1 MSENETPETEASAAA
16 SGDEASS
23 TESAAD
29 GQPRRN
35 FMVEFLAAAIGV
47 VVGVVPAIT
56 GGLFFLH
63 PLFKGKDEKNADTAS
78 RPDAPVKD
86 EKGRL
91 KTSVTLESL
100 PDDGTPLQLKML
112 DDIVDAWNLFP
123 NQEIGSI
130 WIRKVGDQVL
140 AAGLDFA
147 TALSVQHQQGPW
159 EIHFE
164 GIAGNNGDQPNADRE
179 GNFWAVVV
187 LPSYWIVD
195 DSLEAAFRFQYQGAE
210 ESQGIR
216 LYSRYI
222 RWAGAVD
229 NIQHWPTDAA
239 TSTTASTP
247 A

>member
-1 MSENETPETEASAAA
+1 MSENETPDEGAPENETPETEASAAA

-130 WIRKVGDQVL
+130 WIRKVGDQVIAFNTICPHL
-140 AAGLDFA
+140 GCAVEHRAAKGDFYCPCHLSSFDLDGK
-147 TALSVQHQQGPW
+147 TQN
-159 EIHFE
+159 EIPPR
-164 GIAGNNGDQPNADRE
+164 DMDTLDV
-179 GNFWAVVV
+179 AVK
-187 LPSYWIVD
+187 D
-195 DSLEAAFRFQYQGAE
+195 DGTVWVKYEKFRGAISE
-210 ESQGIR
+210 KVSI
-216 LYSRYI
+216 
-222 RWAGAVD
+222 
-229 NIQHWPTDAA
+229 
-239 TSTTASTP
+239 
-247 A
+247 

>member
-1 MSENETPETEASAAA
+1 MSENETPDEGTPENETPETEASAAA
-16 SGDEASS
+16 SGDEDSS

-47 VVGVVPAIT
+47 VVGAVPAIT

-63 PLFKGKDEKNADTAS
+63 PLFKGKDKKNADTTS

-86 EKGRL
+86 DKGRL

-130 WIRKVGDQVL
+130 WIRKVGNQVIAFNTICPHL
-140 AAGLDFA
+140 GCAVEHRAAKGDFYCPCHLSSFDLDGK
-147 TALSVQHQQGPW
+147 TQN
-159 EIHFE
+159 EIPPR
-164 GIAGNNGDQPNADRE
+164 DMDTLDV
-179 GNFWAVVV
+179 AVKNDGTVWV
-187 LPSYWIVD
+187 KY
-195 DSLEAAFRFQYQGAE
+195 EKFRGAISE
-210 ESQGIR
+210 KVSI
-216 LYSRYI
+216 
-222 RWAGAVD
+222 
-229 NIQHWPTDAA
+229 
-239 TSTTASTP
+239 
-247 A
+247 

>member
-1 MSENETPETEASAAA
+1 MSENKTPDEGAPENETPETEASAAA

-23 TESAAD
+23 TESAAI

-86 EKGRL
+86 DKGRL

-130 WIRKVGDQVL
+130 WIRKVGDQVIAFNTICPHL
-140 AAGLDFA
+140 GCAVEHRAAKGDFYCPCHLSSFDLDGK
-147 TALSVQHQQGPW
+147 TQN
-159 EIHFE
+159 EIPPR
-164 GIAGNNGDQPNADRE
+164 DMDTLDV
-179 GNFWAVVV
+179 AVK
-187 LPSYWIVD
+187 D
-195 DSLEAAFRFQYQGAE
+195 DGTVWVKYEKFRGAISE
-210 ESQGIR
+210 KVSI
-216 LYSRYI
+216 
-222 RWAGAVD
+222 
-229 NIQHWPTDAA
+229 
-239 TSTTASTP
+239 
-247 A
+247 